1 MSLNKAV
8 YQYQQ
13 NSVFT
18 ATPEELTLMLYNGCI
33 KGIKFAQ
40 IAIDEKDYEKAN
52 FYICKAEAIV
62 RELRNTLDMKYDI
75 AKNLYDLYTYFLD
88 RLIEANIKK
97 NKDILSEVLHFVED
111 IRDTWSQAIKEA
123 RIENSRKNGSGFSAS
138 GV

>member
-13 NSVFT
+13 NSVLT

-40 IAIDEKDYEKAN
+40 IAIDENDYEKAN
-52 FYICKAEAIV
+52 FYICKAQAIV

-88 RLIEANIKK
+88 RLIEANVKK
-97 NKDILSEVLHFVED
+97 NKDILEEVLHFVED
-111 IRDTWSQAIKEA
+111 IRDTWSKAIKEA
-123 RIENSRKNGSGFSAS
+123 RIENSQKGTTSYAA

>member
-1 MSLNKAV
+1 MALNKAV

-33 KGIKFAQ
+33 KGIRFAQ
-40 IAIDEKDYEKAN
+40 SAIEENDYEKAN
-52 FYICKAEAIV
+52 TYICKAQAII

-75 AKNLYDLYTYFLD
+75 SHNLFDLYTYFLD

-97 NKDILSEVLHFVED
+97 KKDILEEVQHFVEEL
-111 IRDTWSQAIKEA
+111 RDTWSQAMKEA
-123 RIENSRKNGSGFSAS
+123 RIENAQKPGNN
-138 GV
+138 